1 MIRVLLA
8 DDQALVR
15 AGLRALLDAQDDI
28 QVVGEA
34 EDGEAALR
42 MAAELIPD
50 VVLMDI
56 RMPRMDGL
64 KATRRIVED
73 RQLDQTRIVILTT
86 FDVDEYVFEALR
98 VGASGFLVKDTEPEL
113 LLQGVRAVARGDALL
128 SPGVTRRLIGAFAA
142 GQPTAF
148 PSGSDPDRIL
158 ATVMFSDIVASTERA
173 AQIGDRRWRE
183 VLDRHDELVREQLA
197 GHGGQEI
204 NTTGDGFLALFDAP
218 ARAIRCAVA
227 IRDRLGAFGI
237 DVRIGLHSGEV
248 ELRGNDV
255 GGIAVHIG
263 ARVTASA
270 AAGDILVSSTVR
282 DLVAG
287 SGIGFLDRDE
297 HVLKGVPGRWRL
309 FAVAGNEW
317 CSCETTQRPPCLR
330 SPMVSRRR
338 LPGSFLSSSS
348 VPQRSSACAKATSA
362 PAVTSSE
369 TISNAAPCC
378 CHSKK
383 GGHVWR

>member
-15 AGLRALLDAQDDI
+15 AGLHALLEAQDDI

-34 EDGEAALR
+34 DNGEAALQL
-42 MAAELIPD
+42 AAELTPD

-64 KATRRIVED
+64 EATRRIVED
-73 RQLDQTRIVILTT
+73 KQLDRTRIVILTT

-142 GQPTAF
+142 GQVSAF
-148 PSGSDPDRIL
+148 PSSSDLDRIL
-158 ATVMFSDIVASTERA
+158 ATVMFSDIVSSTERA
-173 AQIGDRRWRE
+173 AKVGDRRWRE

-227 IRDRLGAFGI
+227 IRERLEGLGI
-237 DVRIGLHSGEV
+237 EVRIGLHTGEV
-248 ELRGNDV
+248 ELRGDDV
-255 GGIAVHIG
+255 GGIAVHIA
-263 ARVTASA
+263 ARVTTSA
-270 AAGDILVSSTVR
+270 AAGDVVVSSTVR
-282 DLVAG
+282 DLVVG
-287 SGIGFLDRDE
+287 SGIAFLDRGG

-309 FAVAGNEW
+309 FAVAD
-317 CSCETTQRPPCLR
+317 
-330 SPMVSRRR
+330 R
-338 LPGSFLSSSS
+338 LQDAEGKP
-348 VPQRSSACAKATSA
+348 
-362 PAVTSSE
+362 
-369 TISNAAPCC
+369 
-378 CHSKK
+378 
-383 GGHVWR
+383 

>member
-15 AGLRALLDAQDDI
+15 AGFRALLDAQDDI
-28 QVVGEA
+28 EVVGEA
-34 EDGEAALR
+34 DNGEAALR
-42 MAAELIPD
+42 MATDLVPD

-64 KATRRIVED
+64 EATRRIVED
-73 RQLDQTRIVILTT
+73 RQLDRTRIVILTT

-98 VGASGFLVKDTEPEL
+98 VGASGFLVKDIEPEV

-128 SPGVTRRLIGAFAA
+128 SPGVTRRLIGAFSASQA
-142 GQPTAF
+142 TAF
-148 PSGSDPDRIL
+148 PSGSDPDRVL

-173 AQIGDRRWRE
+173 AQIGDRRWRA

-197 GHGGQEI
+197 AHGGQQI

-227 IRDRLGAFGI
+227 IRDKIGALGI
-237 DVRIGLHSGEV
+237 EVRIGLHSGEV
-248 ELRGNDV
+248 ELRGDDV

-270 AAGDILVSSTVR
+270 SAGDIIVSSTVK
-282 DLVAG
+282 DLVTG
-287 SGIGFLDRDE
+287 SGIGFLDRGG
-297 HVLKGVPGRWRL
+297 HILKGVPGRWRL
-309 FAVAGNEW
+309 FAVAN
-317 CSCETTQRPPCLR
+317 PD
-330 SPMVSRRR
+330 
-338 LPGSFLSSSS
+338 PG
-348 VPQRSSACAKATSA
+348 
-362 PAVTSSE
+362 
-369 TISNAAPCC
+369 
-378 CHSKK
+378 
-383 GGHVWR
+383 

>member
-15 AGLRALLDAQDDI
+15 AGFRALLDAQDDI
-28 QVVGEA
+28 EVVGEA
-34 EDGEAALR
+34 DNGEAALR
-42 MAAELIPD
+42 MAAELVPD

-64 KATRRIVED
+64 EATRRMVQD
-73 RQLDQTRIVILTT
+73 KQLDRTRIVILTT

-113 LLQGVRAVARGDALL
+113 LLQGVRAVAHGDALL
-128 SPGVTRRLIGAFAA
+128 SPGVTRRLIGAFA
-142 GQPTAF
+142 GSQPRAF

-158 ATVMFSDIVASTERA
+158 ATVMFSDIVSSTERA
-173 AQIGDRRWRE
+173 AQVGDRQWRD
-183 VLDRHDELVREQLA
+183 VLDRHDELIRRLLA
-197 GHGGQEI
+197 AHGGQEI

-227 IRDRLGAFGI
+227 IRDQLGALGI
-237 DVRIGLHSGEV
+237 EVRIGLHSGEV

-270 AAGDILVSSTVR
+270 SAGDVVVSSTVR

-287 SGIGFLDRDE
+287 SGIGFLDRGGHD
-297 HVLKGVPGRWRL
+297 LKGVPGHWQL
-309 FAVAGNEW
+309 FAVADA
-317 CSCETTQRPPCLR
+317 
-330 SPMVSRRR
+330 
-338 LPGSFLSSSS
+338 GS
-348 VPQRSSACAKATSA
+348 
-362 PAVTSSE
+362 
-369 TISNAAPCC
+369 
-378 CHSKK
+378 
-383 GGHVWR
+383 G